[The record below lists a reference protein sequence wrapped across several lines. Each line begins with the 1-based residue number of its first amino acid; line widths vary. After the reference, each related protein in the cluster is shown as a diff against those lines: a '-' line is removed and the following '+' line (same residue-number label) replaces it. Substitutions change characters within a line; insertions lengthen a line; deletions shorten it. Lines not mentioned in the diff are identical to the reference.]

1 MVSGPLIRSPTTAMS
16 GSYAEQSLLATLRT
30 ASTVP
35 PTRSGHGM
43 DPLSFR
49 PKQRTRSKRV
59 LIDLLQRRPA
69 LADAASNAGRI
80 CGFCLVVVST
90 TRLVLH
96 WRITTCQLAQQF
108 HSCSGGRKILSGYL
122 SEKVNDMNSGHVSKP
137 APYGFRMGR
146 STSPSQL
153 SDNLK
158 NAIIGQDEAIDA
170 VVRALTIAAAG
181 IRDPHR
187 PIASLLFV
195 GPTGVGKTEL
205 ARRLAAEV
213 TGDPDKLC
221 RIDMNSLAQEHYS
234 ASISGAPPGYAGS
247 KEQFTL
253 FNRELVEGNISRP
266 GIVLFDEVE
275 KAHATVLR
283 SLLQVLDTGMLN
295 LTSGTSTISFRN
307 SIVLLTSNL
316 GSAEI
321 ATRLRATRRTF
332 LSKLRGQLSRTS
344 DTIDSVDDA
353 VSTAVEEFFDPELF
367 NRFDEIVQFKQ
378 LTKETSRSIVD
389 LELARL
395 QALLSARNISWS
407 PSEAVLDHLV
417 HTGFDAIYGARNL
430 RRAVRL
436 QLHAPIARVIISTE
450 SAVRPLHI
458 LTEVRDGVIIAT
470 AAKCTESRE
479 R

>member
-1 MVSGPLIRSPTTAMS
+1 M
-16 GSYAEQSLLATLRT
+16 LATSRT

-35 PTRSGHGM
+35 
-43 DPLSFR
+43 
-49 PKQRTRSKRV
+49 SKRSISRKRPTV
-59 LIDLLQRRPA
+59 VPIEAMYPERTHSDRISASSAGSCRCRQQRLQQSPDSALWLCLQQGSFLSCTSRHHSGSTLPLL
-69 LADAASNAGRI
+69 L
-80 CGFCLVVVST
+80 LE
-90 TRLVLH
+90 
-96 WRITTCQLAQQF
+96 
-108 HSCSGGRKILSGYL
+108 GRKILSGYL
-122 SEKVNDMNSGHVSKP
+122 SEKVNDMNSGHVTKP

-153 SDNLK
+153 SNNLK
-158 NAIIGQDEAIDA
+158 NAIIGQGEAIDA

-213 TGDPDKLC
+213 TGDPDRLC

-283 SLLQVLDTGMLN
+283 SLLQVLDTGVLH

-321 ATRLRATRRTF
+321 ATRLRTTRLTS
-332 LSKLRGQLSRTS
+332 LSKLRGLLSRKS
-344 DTIDSVDDA
+344 GIIDSFDEA
-353 VSTAVEEFFDPELF
+353 VSTAVEKFFDPELF
-367 NRFDEIVQFKQ
+367 NRFDEVVQFKQ
-378 LTKETSRSIVD
+378 LTRESSRAIVD

-395 QALLSARNISWS
+395 QALLSDRNISWS

-436 QLHAPIARVIISTE
+436 QLHAPIARVIVSAE
-450 SAVRPLHI
+450 SAVRPLQI
-458 LTEVRDGVIIAT
+458 FTEVRDGVIIAI
-470 AAKCTESRE
+470 AAECSQP
-479 R
+479 